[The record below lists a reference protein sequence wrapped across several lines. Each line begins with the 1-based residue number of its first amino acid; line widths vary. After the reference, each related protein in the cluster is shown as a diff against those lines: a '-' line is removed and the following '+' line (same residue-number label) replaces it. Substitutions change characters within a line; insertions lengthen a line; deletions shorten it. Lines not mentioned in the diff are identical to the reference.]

1 MRKFTCF
8 LFENFDP
15 DREAENPTNPRRVL
29 NASADAVLSRVAEF
43 PPLGCPAD
51 GLRREFGSGV
61 ERLIAASA
69 ERASIKYKQVEYMG
83 DHLGVP
89 LAEPRS

>member
-51 GLRREFGSGV
+51 GLRRGDRKST
-61 ERLIAASA
+61 RLNSSHAT
-69 ERASIKYKQVEYMG
+69 
-83 DHLGVP
+83 
-89 LAEPRS
+89 